1 MGRYKPMRISN
12 LVSNA
17 HAINISI
24 EAMVLPQLTQ
34 AETIYA
40 EADLG
45 QIAEDIAAVLQRTQ
59 ALCQKMKGKPEDLP
73 TPSFRAYQWL
83 KFLSEK
89 GMLLAHAA
97 ALDEFYRLLPPLFPN
112 LKLESISRSLE
123 IEIYHS
129 AYLFRS
135 KQNGRKAF
143 LEINEGFIHAPVQ
156 VKQAIL
162 EAALKRRTTKR
173 LNVIK
178 SYTAQSGY
186 REISAALQANDGGNQ
201 LAGQGKHF
209 DLCKTFNKIN
219 TQYFNDQLPQP
230 RLLWSSRKT
239 TRRLG
244 AYHPESDTITINRRL
259 DSPEIPAYLLEY
271 VMYHEMLHKKIGLK
285 EVNGRRYA
293 HTKKFRDAEQRF
305 EAYEQAEALIKKL
318 NQMNLF

>member
-1 MGRYKPMRISN
+1 
-12 LVSNA
+12 
-17 HAINISI
+17 
-24 EAMVLPQLTQ
+24 
-34 AETIYA
+34 
-40 EADLG
+40 
-45 QIAEDIAAVLQRTQ
+45 
-59 ALCQKMKGKPEDLP
+59 
-73 TPSFRAYQWL
+73 
-83 KFLSEK
+83 
-89 GMLLAHAA
+89 
-97 ALDEFYRLLPPLFPN
+97 
-112 LKLESISRSLE
+112 LE

-162 EAALKRRTTKR
+162 EAALKRRTAKR
-173 LNVIK
+173 LDAIK
-178 SYTAQSGY
+178 AYTAQPEY
-186 REISAALQANDGGNQ
+186 RKISAALQSNDGGNR
-201 LAGQGKHF
+201 LAGRGEHF
-209 DLCKTFNKIN
+209 DLCETFNKVN
-219 TQYFNDQLPQP
+219 DRYFENKLPQP

-259 DSPEIPAYLLEY
+259 DSADIPAYLLEY

-305 EAYEQAEALIKKL
+305 ESYTQAEALIKKL